1 MRVFICVFDFKFSV
15 DLENINAP
23 LLLTSF
29 VRGKEKKQQMA
40 TDVTAFRFIFCC
52 STHPTGT
59 LLRSKREETD
69 QSTAQKEN
77 YKRSPM
83 ANLLWKPRFNL
94 WLGYY
99 KWEIPVFEVFRR
111 PNRPHLAT
119 FFFWI
124 CSRRSSQLQAV
135 PAAAS
140 LVTQSA
146 CLQAHVFF
154 PGNQL
159 GYYSLP
165 FFSSCLQLDGNST

>member
-1 MRVFICVFDFKFSV
+1 MFSTS
-15 DLENINAP
+15 NFQWTWKISKPP
-23 LLLTSF
+23 LFLTSF
-29 VRGKEKKQQMA
+29 ARGKEKKT
-40 TDVTAFRFIFCC
+40 TDGDRCYNISLYFCC

-99 KWEIPVFEVFRR
+99 KWEIPLFEVFRC
-111 PNRPHLAT
+111 PNRLHLAT
-119 FFFWI
+119 FFLFFGFAPGD
-124 CSRRSSQLQAV
+124 CRSCQLCQRLHH
-135 PAAAS
+135 

-146 CLQAHVFF
+146 CLQALVFF
-154 PGNQL
+154 FSGNQL

-165 FFSSCLQLDGNST
+165 FFSSCLQLNRNSA